1 MIRILAPAFITA
13 SLMAGLPSTSEALAL
28 AFPGAT
34 LTRKEHWL
42 SEPQAQRVKELAGTP
57 LAGLWQ
63 VAYEARREGSLL
75 GVAFLDTHRV
85 RTLPETVLVAVS
97 PDGRILRVELL
108 AFREPQDYI
117 AKEAWLRQFDAK
129 RLEPQLS
136 LKGAMRPLAGST
148 LTANALVDA
157 ARRGLAREQVLYGE
171 AK

>member
-1 MIRILAPAFITA
+1 MQKYLRPSGISLIWVRIRPGVRKAAWAFQRGQAPEKRAKR
-13 SLMAGLPSTSEALAL
+13 M
-28 AFPGAT
+28 
-34 LTRKEHWL
+34 
-42 SEPQAQRVKELAGTP
+42 
-57 LAGLWQ
+57 
-63 VAYEARREGSLL
+63 
-75 GVAFLDTHRV
+75 
-85 RTLPETVLVAVS
+85 PETVLVAVS

-136 LKGAMRPLAGST
+136 LKGAIRPLAGST

-157 ARRGLAREQVLYGE
+157 ARRGLALEQVLYGE